1 MTQETMKNLWET
13 MASNS
18 TNNPKCPI
26 CGEDKPK
33 TKVQHPFKDE
43 MTEVTVACPCEIKE
57 LEDFE
62 NMQKKKEKKR
72 KIDRVLKMSSAL
84 DQIKELTFESYKK
97 REGNEFVI
105 DEVKKAVKN
114 FDKSNGKGLFIFGV
128 SGNGKT
134 HATAAGGNELLK
146 HGYSV
151 IFLTE
156 KDLLNRL
163 KATNNFNNHETFGEV
178 MEASVKADLLVWD
191 DFLSSTRLNGD
202 EKDWIFQ
209 IINGR
214 ERAGKPIWFTSNL
227 TTEEFQSKQIETVL
241 DNKGRTW
248 WRILNNTTPV
258 FNKASNYR
266 REEVMNRV
274 KGMN

>member
-1 MTQETMKNLWET
+1 MTQETMKTLWES

-18 TNNPKCPI
+18 TNEPKCPI

-33 TKVQHPFKDE
+33 AEVPHPFKKDE
-43 MTEVTVACPCEIKE
+43 MTEVTTACPCEIEE
-57 LEDFE
+57 LEQFE
-62 NMQKKKEKKR
+62 RAQKMKVKKR
-72 KIDRVLKMSSAL
+72 KIDRILRMSSEL
-84 DQIKELTFESYKK
+84 DQIKELTFENYMA
-97 REGNEFVI
+97 RDGNEYVI
-105 DEVKKAVKN
+105 EEVKRAVEE
-114 FDKSNGKGLFIFGV
+114 FSESNGAGLFIFGV
-128 SGNGKT
+128 SGNGKS

-146 HGYSV
+146 QGYSV

-163 KATNNFNNHETFGEV
+163 KATNNFHNHETFGEV
-178 MEASVKADLLVWD
+178 MHASVNADLLVWD
-191 DFLSSTRLNGD
+191 DFLSSTRLSGD

-227 TTEEFQSKQIETVL
+227 TPDEFQSKEIKTVL
-241 DNKGRTW
+241 DPKERTW

-258 FNKASNYR
+258 FNRASNYR
-266 REEVMNRV
+266 EEQVMQRV
-274 KGMN
+274 KGM